1 MVHKIPEPLLLALR
15 KAKRVAVL
23 SGAGISAESGIPTF
37 RDTQTGFWAN
47 YNPEELATAE
57 GFLKNP
63 KLVWEW
69 YAMRR
74 KKVKEVMPNPGHLAL
89 VEMEKR
95 VPSFTLITQNVD
107 GLHRR
112 AGSKRVLELH
122 GNLQKVKCFD
132 RGHPALNWEEN
143 EIPPRCTQCGSFLR
157 PDVVWFGEMLSPD
170 ILNESFEAT
179 RSCELFFSIGTSS
192 LVHPAASLPYEVLA
206 RKIPVVEINPEETP
220 LSFTATFSLR
230 GRSGEILPLL
240 VESTWKDLGER
251 RS

>member
-1 MVHKIPEPLLLALR
+1 MVHKIPEPLLVALR

-37 RDTQTGFWAN
+37 RDAQTGFWAN
-47 YNPEELATAE
+47 YNPEELATEE

-74 KKVKEVMPNPGHLAL
+74 SKLKELMPNPGHLAL

-95 VPSFTLITQNVD
+95 IQSFTLITQNVD

-112 AGSKRVLELH
+112 AGSQRILELH

-132 RGHPALNWEEN
+132 RGHPATNWEKN
-143 EIPPRCTQCGSFLR
+143 ETPPHCSQCGSLLR
-157 PDVVWFGEMLSPD
+157 PDVVWFGEMLPPD

-179 RSCELFFSIGTSS
+179 RACELFFSIGTSS

-220 LSFTATFSLR
+220 LSCKATFSLR

-240 VESTWKDLGER
+240 VESAWKD
-251 RS
+251 